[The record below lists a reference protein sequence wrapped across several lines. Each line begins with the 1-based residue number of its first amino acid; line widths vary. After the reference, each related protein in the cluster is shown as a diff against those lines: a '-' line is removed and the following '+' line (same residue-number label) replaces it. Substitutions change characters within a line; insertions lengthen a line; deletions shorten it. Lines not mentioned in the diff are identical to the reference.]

1 MNPPQKKIAGV
12 ILAAGS
18 SSRMGKTKQLMP
30 FGKTTLL
37 GQVVEAAKESALH
50 EIIIVLGYKAEQ
62 ICQTLD
68 PANTKII
75 LNKDYSNG
83 QSTSLI
89 KGLENVSSVC
99 DAAMF
104 LLGDQPLVTAAII
117 NRLMNAFE
125 AANALITI
133 PYCNDQRGNP
143 VIIARPLFHRLKSL
157 SADIGARDLFDEFK
171 ESILKVQI
179 TDKAILIDVDTM
191 DDYKNLIT
199 TPDHQQGAGCK
210 ATRSD
215 E

>member
-1 MNPPQKKIAGV
+1 MSLPRKKIAGV

-18 SSRMGKTKQLMP
+18 ASRMGKTKQLLP

-37 GQVVEAAKESALH
+37 GQVVETAKGSALH
-50 EIIIVLGYKAEQ
+50 EIIVVLGHKAEQ
-62 ICQTLD
+62 IRQTLD

-75 LNKDYSNG
+75 MNKEYAKG

-89 KGLENVSSVC
+89 KGLENVSPVC

-104 LLGDQPLVTAAII
+104 LLGDQPLVTADII
-117 NRLMNAFE
+117 NRLINAFE
-125 AANALITI
+125 TTSALITI
-133 PYCNDQRGNP
+133 PYCNDKRGNP

-179 TDKAILIDVDTM
+179 PDNAILVDIDTM
-191 DDYKNLIT
+191 DDYENLIT
-199 TPDHQQGAGCK
+199 IPDHQQG
-210 ATRSD
+210 
-215 E
+215 